1 MTLLREYAGAVL
13 DGTVPGRNAPE
24 WRDFRQALLK
34 AGAAIE
40 GLRSWQAVYTCLHQK
55 PAPNRVIRRQLLGQF
70 PSATLRRAGAST
82 APAAGLPSGTYG
94 GF

>member
-1 MTLLREYAGAVL
+1 MTLLQDYAGAVL

-40 GLRSWQAVYTCLHQK
+40 GLRSWQAVFTCLHQK
-55 PAPNRVIRRQLLGQF
+55 PAP
-70 PSATLRRAGAST
+70 S
-82 APAAGLPSGTYG
+82 
-94 GF
+94 